1 MPICSHFQPRLLA
14 PTTWMLCRTF
24 LECLKQSFNFRTKLH
39 NHTITMFRTR
49 PHSQSHRKP
58 GAHRNECKKPSA
70 GFICCQLRSVVPTLV
85 LQGCSQPTFPLEA
98 ALLFRFMLLSV
109 IPHRPESILCRAIAA
124 QAHGI
129 VYLYVN
135 PRQCTVDH
143 MPFVCCSIKP
153 GSPQSI
159 TE

>member
-1 MPICSHFQPRLLA
+1 MQSFLAKFTGSHHLDVMQNSLRMPN
-14 PTTWMLCRTF
+14 T
-24 LECLKQSFNFRTKLH
+24 SFNFRTNLL

-49 PHSQSHRKP
+49 PHSQSHLKP
-58 GAHRNECKKPSA
+58 GAHGNECKKRSA
-70 GFICCQLRSVVPTLV
+70 GSICCQLRSVVPTLM

-109 IPHRPESILCRAIAA
+109 IPHRPESILCRATAA
-124 QAHGI
+124 QAHSI

-143 MPFVCCSIKP
+143 MLFVCCNIKP
-153 GSPQSI
+153 SSPYVNY
-159 TE
+159 

>member
-1 MPICSHFQPRLLA
+1 MQSFLAKFTGSHHLDVMQNSLRMPN
-14 PTTWMLCRTF
+14 T
-24 LECLKQSFNFRTKLH
+24 SFNFRTNLL

-49 PHSQSHRKP
+49 PHSQSHLKP
-58 GAHRNECKKPSA
+58 GAHGNECKKRSA
-70 GFICCQLRSVVPTLV
+70 GSICCQLRSVVPTLM

-109 IPHRPESILCRAIAA
+109 IPHRPESILCRATAA
-124 QAHGI
+124 QAHSI

-143 MPFVCCSIKP
+143 MLFAVISNQALPML
-153 GSPQSI
+153 I